1 MPGFQE
7 RTGECLA
14 HQSESDDCHGCIGFV
29 VHGSIVNVDTGVKV
43 K

>member
-1 MPGFQE
+1 VPGLQE
-7 RTGECLA
+7 RAGECLA
-14 HQSESDDCHGCIGFV
+14 HQPESDDCHGCIGL